1 MSSRLLFS
9 IGLSLLPA
17 IVGAQSRDRAF
28 ASSMVRP
35 ATTTIDPIA
44 VSSALAR
51 ADDATYNGRAGE
63 ARRIY
68 RKLVEDQR
76 NSGEFAG
83 TALWRLALNYLYAD
97 DAWHAALTL
106 DELAA
111 DANRFGDPAM
121 ELRASFEAAVLWQ
134 QLKRPEL
141 VPSRVD
147 RARALLQ
154 SKVIADSLKDD
165 IRRRM

>member
-28 ASSMVRP
+28 ASTTVRTS
-35 ATTTIDPIA
+35 ATIDPMA
-44 VSSALAR
+44 VRTALAK
-51 ADDATYNGRAGE
+51 AEDATYNGRAGE
-63 ARRIY
+63 ARKIY
-68 RKLVEDQR
+68 KKLIEEQR
-76 NSGEFAG
+76 ASGEFPG

-97 DAWHAALTL
+97 DSWRAALTL
-106 DELAA
+106 DELAS

-121 ELRASFEAAVLWQ
+121 ELRASFESAVLWQ

-141 VPSRVD
+141 VATRVE
-147 RARALLQ
+147 RTRSLLQ
-154 SKVIADSLKDD
+154 STVIADSLKDD
-165 IRRRM
+165 IRKRM

>member
-1 MSSRLLFS
+1 MSTRLLFS
-9 IGLSLLPA
+9 LGLSLLPA

-28 ASSMVRP
+28 ASTTVR
-35 ATTTIDPIA
+35 TTSTIDPVA
-44 VSSALAR
+44 VSAALKKAE
-51 ADDATYNGRAGE
+51 DATYSGRAGE

-68 RKLVEDQR
+68 RDLIDDQR
-76 NSGEFAG
+76 KSGEFAG

-97 DAWHAALTL
+97 DKWNAALTL
-106 DELAA
+106 DDLAV
-111 DANRFGDPAM
+111 DANRFGEPAT

-141 VPSRVD
+141 VGSRVE
-147 RARALLQ
+147 RARSLLQ
-154 SKVIADSLKDD
+154 SSVIADSLKDD

>member
-28 ASSMVRP
+28 ASTTVR
-35 ATTTIDPIA
+35 TTTAVDPIA

-51 ADDATYNGRAGE
+51 ADEATSNGKVDE

-68 RKLVEDQR
+68 RKLIEAQR
-76 NSGEFAG
+76 GSEEFAG

-141 VPSRVD
+141 VRPRVE

-154 SKVIADSLKDD
+154 STVIADTIKDD

>member
-28 ASSMVRP
+28 ASTTVRT
-35 ATTTIDPIA
+35 TTTIDPIA
-44 VSSALAR
+44 VRSALAK
-51 ADDATYNGRAGE
+51 AEDATYNGRVDE

-68 RKLVEDQR
+68 RKLIEDQR
-76 NSGEFAG
+76 SGGEFAG

-97 DAWHAALTL
+97 DAWRAAHTL
-106 DELAA
+106 DELAT

-121 ELRASFEAAVLWQ
+121 ELRASFESAVLWQ

-141 VPSRVD
+141 VTSRVD

-154 SKVIADSLKDD
+154 SSVIADSLKDD